1 MIDYKTA
8 ELIASRIY
16 SRRKEVILM
25 KSSFGFELKQP
36 YQVRDS
42 HYKDPDYVG
51 TYVKGVTAEQ
61 IMVDWGHDE

>member
-1 MIDYKTA
+1 MISYQKA

-16 SRRKEVILM
+16 SRKKPAILM
-25 KSSFGFELKQP
+25 KSSFGFALMQP
-36 YQVRDS
+36 HQVRDS

-51 TYVKGVTAEQ
+51 TYSKGVTAEQ